1 MIFKRIL
8 LTVLICLLLLN
19 ITACNTEKS
28 EKINNKSLTSYEFE
42 CNNGIAAYY
51 SSGETGMC
59 IFLNFFLYYVDYNT
73 MEKTPICNKPDCLHD
88 KEELGDHRNC
98 NAYFGV
104 ASKNFAYIEDKVY
117 IVCEETSG
125 SISGTVSGTE
135 STVLY
140 EVPIDG
146 SNRKELLKLDDV
158 CHIDSLIHKGYVYL
172 LTNKYDASKGH
183 ESDNITMVGEN
194 EICRMPLSNLNYDK
208 REIILDGEEAKFETY
223 SRILAYKDY
232 FIFNLFIMDGDT
244 ELNKTTIIDL
254 NDFSVSAIE
263 YDEAERILLPCLFYE
278 DVLLFAYFCYDED
291 LDEKENGNY
300 YTYNFKTKKVEKSFY
315 FNEEGSRGINY
326 DNDYVYAFKWGES
339 LDMTQHKEGTEDS
352 ILNSSKKT
360 LSVYS
365 RNGEEIKKI
374 NSATVKNNDE
384 YTLGMAV
391 GNKEY
396 ILRDAPADDGISA
409 SLYYIKKSDLL
420 TKSEVEFK
428 EII

>member
-1 MIFKRIL
+1 MAFKRIL
-8 LTVLICLLLLN
+8 LTVLIFLLLLN
-19 ITACNTEKS
+19 ITACNTEKA
-28 EKINNKSLTSYEFE
+28 EKVNNKSLTSYEFE
-42 CNNGIAAYY
+42 CNNGVSAYY

-59 IFLNFFLYYVDYNT
+59 ILLNYFLYYVDYNT
-73 MEKTPICNKPDCLHD
+73 MEKTPLCNKPDCLHD
-88 KEELGDHRNC
+88 KKDTWDYINC
-98 NAYFGV
+98 NAYFGG
-104 ASKNFAYIEDKVY
+104 ASTNFAYIGDMVY
-117 IVCEETSG
+117 IVCSEVGE

-208 REIILDGEEAKFETY
+208 REIILDGEEAKFSSY
-223 SRILAYKDY
+223 ARFLAYKDY
-232 FIFNLFIMDGDT
+232 FIFNFFRMDGDT
-244 ELNKTTIIDL
+244 KLSKTTIIDL

-263 YDEAERILLPCLFYE
+263 YNEAEKVLWPIIFYE
-278 DVLLFAYFCYDED
+278 DVFLFAYYGYNND
-291 LDEKENGNY
+291 LEEKERGQH

-315 FNEEGSRGINY
+315 FYVKDSQETDLDAEYIYVATY
-326 DNDYVYAFKWGES
+326 DKVT
-339 LDMTQHKEGTEDS
+339 TQHKVGTEDS
-352 ILNSSKKT
+352 ILDSSKKT

-374 NSATVKNNDE
+374 NSATLKNNDE
-384 YTLGMAV
+384 YTLLLSV

-409 SLYYIKKSDLL
+409 SLHYMKKSDLL